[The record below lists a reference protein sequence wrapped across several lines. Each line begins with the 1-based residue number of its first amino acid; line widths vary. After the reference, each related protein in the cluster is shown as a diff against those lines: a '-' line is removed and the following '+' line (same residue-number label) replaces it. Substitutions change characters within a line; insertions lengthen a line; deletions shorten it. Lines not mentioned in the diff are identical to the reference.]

1 MSELLSVAKCCDCVD
16 GMKELSDECIDMTI
30 TSPPYDN
37 IRTYNGY
44 SFDYKR
50 TLEELFRVTK
60 QGGVVAWIVAD
71 QNVNGSETGTSF
83 RQALYAMDVGFN
95 LLDTMIW
102 EKDGFTDVAGLRYR
116 YGSVFEYIFI
126 FCKQYPKTFNP
137 IKDRKNIW
145 GGHPKTGTIRTAEG
159 NLKPVSNA
167 GKISNEY
174 GIRYNVWKINPLHG
188 NDTGHPAP
196 FPPKLVRD
204 LMVSWSNERDT
215 ILDPFL
221 GSGTTRK
228 VAWEMNRNFIGFEI
242 SEEYFQ
248 KQEETCQAIMDQMR
262 LF

>member
-1 MSELLSVAKCCDCVD
+1 MNELKSIAKCCDCVD
-16 GMKELSDECIDMTI
+16 GMRDLPDECIDMTI

-37 IRTYNGY
+37 IRTYNGF
-44 SFDYKR
+44 SFDYKQ
-50 TLEELFRVTK
+50 TLDGLFRVTK

-71 QNVNGSETGTSF
+71 QTVNGSETGTSF
-83 RQALYAMDVGFN
+83 RQALYAKEIGFN

-116 YGSVFEYIFI
+116 YASVFEYIFI
-126 FCKQYPKTFNP
+126 FTKGYPKTFNP
-137 IKDRKNIW
+137 IEDRANIYA
-145 GGHPKTGTIRTAEG
+145 GKPSHGTIRQADGTFKPRSTEG
-159 NLKPVSNA
+159 KLHRDFGV
-167 GKISNEY
+167 
-174 GIRYNVWKINPLHG
+174 RYNIWKIDRVHDNKSE
-188 NDTGHPAP
+188 HPAP
-196 FPPKLVRD
+196 FPAKLVRD
-204 LMVSWSNERDT
+204 LMVSWSNEGDT

-248 KQEETCQAIMDQMR
+248 RQEEDCQAMMDQGR